1 MSFVHSFTIDL
12 AYLMQRAELIK
23 KIKEETDPG
32 KKEQLERK
40 LNDMDNWHR
49 LICT

>member
-12 AYLMQRAELIK
+12 AYLMQREKLIK
-23 KIKEETDPG
+23 KIKKETDPG

>member
-1 MSFVHSFTIDL
+1 
-12 AYLMQRAELIK
+12 MQRAELIK
-23 KIKEETDPG
+23 KIKKETDSG